1 MVLYMSS
8 QREIQKQNK
17 ISCETAKNAGVAQ
30 LVEQLICNQQVGG
43 SNPSTSSNFI
53 HGGFPEWPKGTD
65 CKSAGNAFGGS
76 NPPSPTRTSGCS
88 RIRKSFF
95 TIRRAAPTCPGNFP
109 KDCRRVALFRATGGK
124 KLPHGYNWEKTRRK
138 NGEIWALRPLHRG
151 GGCAIMPWH
160 YVGKGRFS

>member
-1 MVLYMSS
+1 MSKRLDRTWDVCYNNHTEILLQSLPRSRLS
-8 QREIQKQNK
+8 QAQNFGQKNLFFK
-17 ISCETAKNAGVAQ
+17 FFAVSQ
-30 LVEQLICNQQVGG
+30 LNTRGG
-43 SNPSTSSNFI
+43 SKVSTPS
-53 HGGFPEWPKGTD
+53 
-65 CKSAGNAFGGS
+65 
-76 NPPSPTRTSGCS
+76 RTSGCS